1 MLDAL
6 RGGSGLNALLVLEGS
21 LMGRKQ
27 EADPEAH
34 AERTLCDGRRRKSMI
49 KIMNLEMS

>member
-34 AERTLCDGRRRKSMI
+34 AEIAIALRCGFYCY
-49 KIMNLEMS
+49 